1 MNFDQSKKIIFV
13 PFAYVENKR
22 SGINISAET
31 ESKKIDVYMKNIC
44 NALVSAKNHN
54 PTCTVALV
62 TNLVD
67 SQIPIH
73 IRQIFQE
80 QSVDVLRVNFDRFL
94 FRADYP
100 WSLAFYKFCAL
111 SHLLDM
117 DYQYFCWLDSDVWV
131 QGAFDAIWKEVQYS
145 LMLYDIN
152 HGLNTRNYVVLCDEV
167 ERFTGK
173 QEYITH
179 FGGEFFAANAS
190 NARTFH
196 ERAIAIYEK
205 MIQGDFVTTKGDEF
219 ITSLVAAQ
227 MRGIVKN
234 SAAYICRY
242 WTGPFRLVSTSY
254 QYNKVLV
261 LHVPD
266 EKEQGMLR
274 IFNHYL
280 SKGRIPSDNK
290 VWLILG
296 LSRPHYIKLFK
307 AKIVNVLRRK

>member
-173 QEYITH
+173 QEVYD
-179 FGGEFFAANAS
+179 AS
-190 NARTFH
+190 
-196 ERAIAIYEK
+196 
-205 MIQGDFVTTKGDEF
+205 
-219 ITSLVAAQ
+219 
-227 MRGIVKN
+227 
-234 SAAYICRY
+234 
-242 WTGPFRLVSTSY
+242 
-254 QYNKVLV
+254 
-261 LHVPD
+261 
-266 EKEQGMLR
+266 
-274 IFNHYL
+274 
-280 SKGRIPSDNK
+280 
-290 VWLILG
+290 
-296 LSRPHYIKLFK
+296 
-307 AKIVNVLRRK
+307 